1 MEKHSTAIIDEAKI
15 HDILQQ
21 AADTETCTAF
31 EVIEKARQLE
41 GLHLEEAAVLLQN
54 KAPEVQDSILAAA
67 RFVKENIYGRRLVLF
82 APLYVANHCIS
93 NCLYCGFRKDN
104 RDLIRRTL
112 THDEIAE
119 EVKTLEKQGHK
130 RLLMLMGDHPQ
141 KSSFDYFLK
150 ALEVAYATKC
160 ERGEIRRIN
169 VEISPLSVCDFR
181 RLKAAKIGTYLL
193 FQETYHRQTYE
204 KMHPSGPKA
213 NYDFRLTGMDR
224 AQEAGIDDVGIGV
237 LFGLY
242 DYRFEV
248 LALLQHAD
256 HMDRKFGVG
265 PHTIS
270 VPRLEPAQNA
280 AVSIQPPC
288 PVSDADFMKLVAII
302 RLSVPYTG
310 IILTTRE
317 LPAMRGALFEL
328 GVSQISA
335 GSRTNPGGYA
345 RREEHAPSEEQF
357 SLGDTRPPDEVI
369 KDVVGHG
376 CIPSFCTACYRLGRT
391 GQDFMDLAKPGL
403 IQKFCQPNALLT
415 FKEYIEDY
423 ASRETKIL
431 GQALLL
437 KEIEQVRDKSR
448 KKAVLQRLKRIERGE
463 RDIYF

>member
-1 MEKHSTAIIDEAKI
+1 MEKHNTAIIDEAKI
-15 HDILQQ
+15 QGVLQRVVD
-21 AADTETCTAF
+21 AETRPAF
-31 EVIEKARQLE
+31 EIIEKARQME
-41 GLHLEEAAVLLQN
+41 GLQLEEVAILLQN
-54 KAPEVQDSILAAA
+54 KNPEVRDSIFEAA

-82 APLYVANHCIS
+82 APLYMANHCIS
-93 NCLYCGFRKDN
+93 NCLYCGFRRDN
-104 RDLIRRTL
+104 RDLIRRSL

-119 EVKTLEKQGHK
+119 EVRTLENQGHK

-150 ALEVAYATKC
+150 AIEIAYTTKYA
-160 ERGEIRRIN
+160 RGEIRRIN
-169 VEISPLSVCDFR
+169 VEISPLSIHDFKQ
-181 RLKAAKIGTYLL
+181 LKAAKIGTYLL

-213 NYDFRLTGMDR
+213 DYDFRLTAMDR

-237 LFGLY
+237 LYGLY

-248 LALLQHAD
+248 LALLQHANYL
-256 HMDRKFGVG
+256 DRKFGVG

-270 VPRLEPAQNA
+270 IPRLEPAQNA
-280 AVSIQPPC
+280 SVSIQPPY

-302 RLSVPYTG
+302 RLAVPYTG

-317 LPAMRGALFEL
+317 SPAMRSSLFEL

-345 RREEHAPSEEQF
+345 RGEEHVPCEEQF
-357 SLGDTRPPDEVI
+357 SLGDTRHLDEVI
-369 KDVVGHG
+369 KDVVRHG
-376 CIPSFCTACYRLGRT
+376 CMPSFCTACYRLGRT
-391 GQDFMDLAKPGL
+391 GQDFMALAKPGL

-415 FKEYIEDY
+415 FKEYLEDY
-423 ASRETKIL
+423 ASEETKTL
-431 GQALLL
+431 SQNLLS
-437 KEIEQVRDKSR
+437 KEIEQIKNKGR
-448 KKAVLQRLKRIERGE
+448 KNAVLQRLKRIECGE